1 MKKIIKGLLLLLGV
15 CLLCA
20 CSNNKNAESKIIVDN
35 NGFLTKESIKDIQ
48 EKNNYVIL
56 DVRTKEEYN
65 EKHIVDSI
73 LIPYDEISDKTVN
86 IDKNKTILVY
96 CRSGKR
102 ATTAVEKLKNLG
114 YTAYNMGGIA
124 NIDLPKE

>member
-1 MKKIIKGLLLLLGV
+1 MGV

-20 CSNNKNAESKIIVDN
+20 CSNNKNTESKINVDN

-48 EKNNYVIL
+48 KKNNYVIL

-102 ATTAVEKLKNLG
+102 ATTAVEKLKRLG
-114 YTAYNMGGIA
+114 YTAYNMGGLD
-124 NIDLPKE
+124 NIDLPKK

>member
-15 CLLCA
+15 CLLRA
-20 CSNNKNAESKIIVDN
+20 CSNNKNTESKINVDN
-35 NGFLTKESIKDIQ
+35 NGFLTKESIKNIQ

-86 IDKNKTILVY
+86 IDKDKTILVY

-102 ATTAVEKLKNLG
+102 ATTAVEKLKRLG

>member
-20 CSNNKNAESKIIVDN
+20 CSNNNNAESKIIVDN

-86 IDKNKTILVY
+86 IDKDKTILVY

>member
-1 MKKIIKGLLLLLGV
+1 MKKIIKGLLLLSGV

-20 CSNNKNAESKIIVDN
+20 CSNNKNTENKINVDS
-35 NGFLTKESIKDIQ
+35 NGFLTKESIKNIQ
-48 EKNNYVIL
+48 EENNYIIL
-56 DVRTKEEYN
+56 DVRTKNEYD

-86 IDKNKTILVY
+86 IDKDKTVLVY

-102 ATTAVEKLKNLG
+102 AATAVEKLKNLG

>member
-20 CSNNKNAESKIIVDN
+20 CSNNKNTESKINVDN

-86 IDKNKTILVY
+86 IDKDKTILVY

-102 ATTAVEKLKNLG
+102 ATTAVEKLKSLG
-114 YTAYNMGGIA
+114 YTAYNMGGLD
-124 NIDLPKE
+124 NIDLPKK

>member
-20 CSNNKNAESKIIVDN
+20 CSNNNNAESKIIVDN

-86 IDKNKTILVY
+86 IDKDKTILVY

-102 ATTAVEKLKNLG
+102 ATTAVEKLKRLG

>member
-20 CSNNKNAESKIIVDN
+20 CSNNNNAESKIIVDN

-86 IDKNKTILVY
+86 IDKDKTILVY

-102 ATTAVEKLKNLG
+102 ATTAVEKWKRLG

>member
-1 MKKIIKGLLLLLGV
+1 MKKIIKALLLLSGV

-20 CSNNKNAESKIIVDN
+20 CSNNKNTENKINVDS
-35 NGFLTKESIKDIQ
+35 NGFLTKESIKNIH
-48 EKNNYVIL
+48 EENNYIIL
-56 DVRTKEEYN
+56 DVRTKNEYD

-86 IDKNKTILVY
+86 IDKDKTILVY

-102 ATTAVEKLKNLG
+102 AATAVEKLKNLG

>member
-1 MKKIIKGLLLLLGV
+1 MKKITKGLLLLLEV

-20 CSNNKNAESKIIVDN
+20 CSNNKNTESKINVDN

-86 IDKNKTILVY
+86 IDKDKTILVY

-102 ATTAVEKLKNLG
+102 ATTAVEKLKSLG
-114 YTAYNMGGIA
+114 YTAYNMGGLD
-124 NIDLPKE
+124 NIDLPKK

>member
-1 MKKIIKGLLLLLGV
+1 MKKIINGLLLLLGV

-20 CSNNKNAESKIIVDN
+20 CSNNNTESKIIVDN

-86 IDKNKTILVY
+86 IDKDKTILVY

>member
-86 IDKNKTILVY
+86 IAKDKTILVY

-102 ATTAVEKLKNLG
+102 ATTAVEKLKSLG
-114 YTAYNMGGIA
+114 YTAYNMGGLD
-124 NIDLPKE
+124 NIDLPKK

>member
-1 MKKIIKGLLLLLGV
+1 MKKIIKGLLLLSGI

-20 CSNNKNAESKIIVDN
+20 CSSNKNSDTKITFDN
-35 NGFLTKESIKDIQ
+35 NGFLTKEAIKNIQ
-48 EKNNYVIL
+48 AEDNYIIL
-56 DVRTKEEYN
+56 DVRTKNEYD
-65 EKHIVDSI
+65 EKHIEDSI

-86 IDKNKTILVY
+86 IDKDKTILVY

-102 ATTAVEKLKNLG
+102 AATAVEKLKNLG

>member
-1 MKKIIKGLLLLLGV
+1 MKKIIKGLLLLSGL

-20 CSNNKNAESKIIVDN
+20 CGNNKNTTTPISLDK
-35 NGFLTKESIKDIQ
+35 NGFLTKESLKNIQ
-48 EKNNYVIL
+48 DEDNYVIL
-56 DVRTKEEYN
+56 DVRTKEEYT
-65 EKHIVDSI
+65 EKHIVGSI
-73 LIPYDEISDKTVN
+73 LIPYDEITAKTVN
-86 IDKNKTILVY
+86 VDKDKTILVY

-102 ATTAVEKLKNLG
+102 ATSAVEKLKELG

>member
-20 CSNNKNAESKIIVDN
+20 FSNNKNTESKINVDN

-48 EKNNYVIL
+48 EKNNYIIL

-102 ATTAVEKLKNLG
+102 ATTAVEKLKSLG
-114 YTAYNMGGIA
+114 YTAYNMGGLD
-124 NIDLPKE
+124 NIDLPKK

>member
-1 MKKIIKGLLLLLGV
+1 MLISGI

-20 CSNNKNAESKIIVDN
+20 CSNNKNTENKINVDS
-35 NGFLTKESIKDIQ
+35 NGFLTKESIKNIQ

-86 IDKNKTILVY
+86 IDKDKTILVY

-102 ATTAVEKLKNLG
+102 ATTAVEKLKRLG

>member
-20 CSNNKNAESKIIVDN
+20 CSNNKNTESKINVDN

-56 DVRTKEEYN
+56 DVRT
-65 EKHIVDSI
+65 
-73 LIPYDEISDKTVN
+73 
-86 IDKNKTILVY
+86 
-96 CRSGKR
+96 
-102 ATTAVEKLKNLG
+102 
-114 YTAYNMGGIA
+114 
-124 NIDLPKE
+124 

>member
-20 CSNNKNAESKIIVDN
+20 CSNIKNTESKINVDN
-35 NGFLTKESIKDIQ
+35 NGFLTRESIKNIQ

-86 IDKNKTILVY
+86 IDKDKTILVY

-102 ATTAVEKLKNLG
+102 ATTAVEKLKRLG

>member
-1 MKKIIKGLLLLLGV
+1 MFLK
-15 CLLCA
+15 
-20 CSNNKNAESKIIVDN
+20 SKINVDN
-35 NGFLTKESIKDIQ
+35 NGFLTKESIKNIQ

-86 IDKNKTILVY
+86 IDKDKTILVY

-102 ATTAVEKLKNLG
+102 ATTAVEKLKRLG

>member
-20 CSNNKNAESKIIVDN
+20 CSNIKNTESKINVDN
-35 NGFLTKESIKDIQ
+35 NGFLTKESIKNIQ
-48 EKNNYVIL
+48 EKNNHVIL
-56 DVRTKEEYN
+56 DVSTKEEYN

-86 IDKNKTILVY
+86 IDKDKTILVY

-102 ATTAVEKLKNLG
+102 ATTAVEKLKRLG

-124 NIDLPKE
+124 NIDLPKK

>member
-86 IDKNKTILVY
+86 IDKDKTILVY

-102 ATTAVEKLKNLG
+102 ATTAVEKLKRLG

>member
-1 MKKIIKGLLLLLGV
+1 MKKIIKGLLLLFGV

-20 CSNNKNAESKIIVDN
+20 CSNNKNTESKINVDN

-48 EKNNYVIL
+48 EKNN
-56 DVRTKEEYN
+56 
-65 EKHIVDSI
+65 
-73 LIPYDEISDKTVN
+73 SDKTVN

-102 ATTAVEKLKNLG
+102 ATTAVEKLKSLG
-114 YTAYNMGGIA
+114 YTAYNMGGLD
-124 NIDLPKE
+124 NIDLPKK